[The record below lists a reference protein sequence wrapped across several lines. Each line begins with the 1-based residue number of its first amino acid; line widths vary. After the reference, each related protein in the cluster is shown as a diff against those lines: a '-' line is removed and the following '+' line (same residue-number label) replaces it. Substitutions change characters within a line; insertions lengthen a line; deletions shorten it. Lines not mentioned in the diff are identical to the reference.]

1 MPNYIK
7 YSTDSQTLA
16 LKSGNFYI
24 GTGDVNKGPTP
35 STGYW
40 TARTPPA
47 SGYTVYQNINTTP
60 SIYVCENDTDLINL
74 TNTIAGQSYT
84 SATQCLV
91 YYLGQN
97 DKMCLNIPYPE
108 IVTNGLVMNLD
119 AGFVPS
125 YPRSGITWSD
135 LSVNGNN
142 GTLTNGPTF
151 NSENEGSIVFDGTDD
166 YVTNGNTS
174 FTIAN
179 NLFADNNG
187 SWSVTAW
194 FKFPISPSGTKTG
207 NQSWMIVGRA
217 GGIATGG
224 TFGLFIGSAT
234 DTTYGAYTPYKCAC
248 VVRGSITIISTGSVN
263 DNMWHSATV
272 TWNGSTGEVFFDGY
286 KTDNLNNTVLASLQ
300 TYELNIGTTANS
312 SNHMFQGN
320 IGTVKIYNKALSAT
334 EILQNYNATKSRF
347 GL

>member
-60 SIYVCENDTDLINL
+60 SIYVCDNDSDLINL

-84 SATQCLV
+84 SVTECLV

-108 IVTNGLVMNLD
+108 IVTNGLVLNLD

-125 YPRSGITWSD
+125 YPRTATTWYD
-135 LSVNGNN
+135 LSGNGNN
-142 GTLTNGPTF
+142 GTLINGPTYSSD
-151 NSENEGSIVFDGTDD
+151 NGGSIQFDGSNDVVQVSNSNSLNPSTNILICWAKSNTANWNAYGCLMSKRDVFIMHPNINEKTVD
-166 YVTNGNTS
+166 YFYRINNT
-174 FTIAN
+174 
-179 NLFADNNG
+179 
-187 SWSVTAW
+187 W
-194 FKFPISPSGTKTG
+194 
-207 NQSWMIVGRA
+207 QSQLITV
-217 GGIATGG
+217 
-224 TFGLFIGSAT
+224 
-234 DTTYGAYTPYKCAC
+234 PN
-248 VVRGSITIISTGSVN
+248 ITIW
-263 DNMWHSATV
+263 NMYACS
-272 TWNGSTGEVFFDGY
+272 WNGSSISAYLNGQLINSGAKTG
-286 KTDNLNNTVLASLQ
+286 TLNTSDTGILEIGKDDTFAR
-300 TYELNIGTTANS
+300 YLN
-312 SNHMFQGN
+312 GN
-320 IGTVKIYNKALSAT
+320 ISQVCIYNRALSAT
-334 EILQNYNATKSRF
+334 EVLQNYNATKSRF